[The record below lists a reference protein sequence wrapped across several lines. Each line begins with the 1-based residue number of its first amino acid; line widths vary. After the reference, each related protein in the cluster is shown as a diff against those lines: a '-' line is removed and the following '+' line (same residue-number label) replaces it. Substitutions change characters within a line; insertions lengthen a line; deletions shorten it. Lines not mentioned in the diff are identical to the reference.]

1 MREHEMRSNPCIR
14 CNGCR
19 DRFSIRGSMRL
30 KKVHSSFLTA
40 ALACSLAV
48 TPVFAN
54 PAEDAENLKNQKTEA
69 ESELSNLQTQFDT
82 LIQKANELE
91 LKLIKT
97 GEAIIQAQ
105 ADLEAAEEKKEEQ
118 YEAMK
123 KRIKFM
129 YESGTGSATVEKVMT
144 SGDMSSMLSQ
154 AEYSQKMHEYDRE
167 QLKEY
172 TNTVTEIENLQKTLE
187 EEQKNLE
194 ATEKEYEAE
203 QATLTET
210 INSKKDEITNLDGM
224 IQEAAR
230 IAEEERKAEEER
242 RRREE
247 EAKNNVTPEQP
258 VTPSNPNNG
267 SSGGSGAAPYDPVT
281 GNGIVDR
288 AYGCIGLPYVWGAT
302 GPNSFDCSGLVGYCL
317 TGGYGRVGTTYTFM
331 GWPRVSDPQP
341 GDVCANWD
349 QCGIYI
355 GNGMMIHAPQ
365 PGENVKIGP
374 VQAGMVYVR
383 R

>member
-1 MREHEMRSNPCIR
+1 MMLLCGEIDNKMRK
-14 CNGCR
+14 G
-19 DRFSIRGSMRL
+19 GSMRL
-30 KKVHSSFLTA
+30 KKVHSTFLTA

-230 IAEEERKAEEER
+230 KAEEERKAEEAR

-281 GNGIVDR
+281 GNVIVDR

-341 GDVCANWD
+341 GDVCTNWD
-349 QCGIYI
+349 HCGIYI

>member
-1 MREHEMRSNPCIR
+1 MMLLCGEIDNKMRK
-14 CNGCR
+14 G
-19 DRFSIRGSMRL
+19 GSMRL
-30 KKVHSSFLTA
+30 KKVHSTFLTA

-172 TNTVTEIENLQKTLE
+172 TNTVTEIENLQKTQE
-187 EEQKNLE
+187 KPKRNEKQRKN
-194 ATEKEYEAE
+194 AA
-203 QATLTET
+203 
-210 INSKKDEITNLDGM
+210 DGK
-224 IQEAAR
+224 
-230 IAEEERKAEEER
+230 RKQR
-242 RRREE
+242 
-247 EAKNNVTPEQP
+247 T
-258 VTPSNPNNG
+258 
-267 SSGGSGAAPYDPVT
+267 
-281 GNGIVDR
+281 
-288 AYGCIGLPYVWGAT
+288 
-302 GPNSFDCSGLVGYCL
+302 
-317 TGGYGRVGTTYTFM
+317 M
-331 GWPRVSDPQP
+331 
-341 GDVCANWD
+341 
-349 QCGIYI
+349 
-355 GNGMMIHAPQ
+355 
-365 PGENVKIGP
+365 
-374 VQAGMVYVR
+374 
-383 R
+383 

>member
-1 MREHEMRSNPCIR
+1 MMLLCGEIDNKMRK
-14 CNGCR
+14 G
-19 DRFSIRGSMRL
+19 GSMRL
-30 KKVHSSFLTA
+30 KKVHSTFLTA

-230 IAEEERKAEEER
+230 KAEEERKAEEDR

-247 EAKNNVTPEQP
+247 EAKNNVPPEQP

-281 GNGIVDR
+281 GNVIVDR

-341 GDVCANWD
+341 GDLCTNWD
-349 QCGIYI
+349 HCGIYI

>member
-1 MREHEMRSNPCIR
+1 M
-14 CNGCR
+14 
-19 DRFSIRGSMRL
+19 
-30 KKVHSSFLTA
+30 
-40 ALACSLAV
+40 
-48 TPVFAN
+48 FAN

-210 INSKKDEITNLDGM
+210 INSKKMRSPIWT
-224 IQEAAR
+224 A
-230 IAEEERKAEEER
+230 
-242 RRREE
+242 
-247 EAKNNVTPEQP
+247 
-258 VTPSNPNNG
+258 
-267 SSGGSGAAPYDPVT
+267 
-281 GNGIVDR
+281 
-288 AYGCIGLPYVWGAT
+288 
-302 GPNSFDCSGLVGYCL
+302 
-317 TGGYGRVGTTYTFM
+317 
-331 GWPRVSDPQP
+331 
-341 GDVCANWD
+341 
-349 QCGIYI
+349 
-355 GNGMMIHAPQ
+355 
-365 PGENVKIGP
+365 
-374 VQAGMVYVR
+374 
-383 R
+383 